1 MLSEGYEVVAG
12 VDESGVGPL
21 AGPVVSAAVNLSAFK
36 FKNRIDE
43 SKRLTPKARIRAYDE
58 ILKKCT
64 YSVAVISRNVIDA
77 INIYNATKIA
87 MEKAVARLDVRPDYV
102 LIDGRMKLSLP
113 CEGRSI
119 IKGDRKCL
127 SIACASII
135 AKVRRDR
142 IMRRLHKLY
151 PEYGFISHKGYGTYE
166 HFKTLNRYVPSPVHR
181 LSFEP
186 VKTLSKTRR

>member
-1 MLSEGYEVVAG
+1 MLREGYKVVAG

-21 AGPVVSAAVNLSAFK
+21 AGPVVAAAVILSAFK

-43 SKRLTPKARIRAYDE
+43 SKRLTPKARMRVYDE
-58 ILKKCT
+58 LLKKCT
-64 YSVAVISRNVIDA
+64 YSVAVISRDVIDA

-87 MEKAVARLDVRPDYV
+87 MEKAVAGLDVRPDYV

-151 PEYGFISHKGYGTYE
+151 PEYGFIRHKGYGTYE
-166 HFKTLNRYVPSPVHR
+166 HFKTLNRYGPSPVHR